1 MSWIAPAAE
10 PVVITNIAFVS
21 VSFLVVCTR
30 IFARWRLLNN
40 VGPDDYFIV
49 GALVS

>member
-1 MSWIAPAAE
+1 MSWIAPVAV
-10 PVVITNIAFVS
+10 PVVITNLTFVS

-30 IFARWRLLNN
+30 IFTRWRLLNK
-40 VGPDDYFIV
+40 VGLDDYFII